1 MQYANPMEA
10 YRDGRLSAFLEDD
23 PAFKEAVQPPQQI
36 TELPEHNYPYQ
47 YPEPQGFYPGDQPS
61 YDPRDS

>member
-36 TELPEHNYPYQ
+36 KELPEHNYPY
-47 YPEPQGFYPGDQPS
+47 
-61 YDPRDS
+61 